1 VLTRFLQHLRSFSL
15 PVSLGEWL
23 DLMAALRIGLVFA
36 DLERFYFLCRLCLV
50 KDEKYFDRFDRAFA
64 AYFDELDNWQAAL
77 QTPAIEEAL
86 WALLP
91 ETIRDSAAGD
101 WQGLPDDL
109 NCQDHNVVVERLSD
123 AESSGDARDER
134 HDRLSDADYEGAGE
148 GEGEGEGEGQG
159 GEGEG
164 ELGLSGF
171 GHGEQPASGIR
182 DDSDAASMGSALKTW
197 QLRQYKDYDPDAEL
211 GTRNMKMALRRLRKF
226 ARTATD
232 VELDLKDTIHATAN
246 NGGFLL
252 IKEVPERRNSVR
264 VLLLLDV
271 GGSMDEHV
279 ERCAQLFTAARSE
292 FKYLQS
298 FYFHNCIYESLWH
311 DNARRKE
318 DRIKT
323 LDVLRKF
330 GADYKIII
338 VGDASMGR
346 QEVAE
351 KGGSVEHY
359 NAESGDVWLDR
370 LQQRFRKVI
379 WLNPV
384 APRQWRDSQSTMLIE
399 SLMDK
404 EMYHLSVEGIE
415 QAMKSLVR

>member
-1 VLTRFLQHLRSFSL
+1 VLIRFLLHLRRFSL

-23 DLMAALRIGLVFA
+23 DLMAALRAGLVFA
-36 DLERFYFLCRLCLV
+36 DLEQFYFLCRLCLV

-64 AYFDELDNWQAAL
+64 AYFDELDNWQSAL
-77 QTPAIEEAL
+77 HTPAIEQAL
-86 WALLP
+86 VTLLP
-91 ETIRDSAAGD
+91 ETIRDYVAAD
-101 WQGLPDDL
+101 WQGLPDDPS
-109 NCQDHNVVVERLSD
+109 CQDHNVDVERLSD
-123 AESSGDARDER
+123 GESSGDARDKR
-134 HDRLSDADYEGAGE
+134 HDGLSDADSE
-148 GEGEGEGEGQG
+148 

-182 DDSDAASMGSALKTW
+182 DDSDAASMGSALKVW
-197 QLRQYKDYDPDAEL
+197 QLRQYKDYDPNAEL
-211 GTRNMKMALRRLRKF
+211 GARNMKMALRRLRKF
-226 ARTATD
+226 ARTAID

-252 IKEVPERRNSVR
+252 IKEVPERRNSVK

-292 FKYLQS
+292 FKHLQS

-311 DNARRKE
+311 DNARRQE

-346 QEVAE
+346 QEVAQ

-370 LQQRFRKVI
+370 LQLHFRKII

-384 APRQWRDSQSTMLIE
+384 APRQWRDSQSVMLIK
-399 SLMDK
+399 SLMGK
-404 EMYHLSVEGIE
+404 EMYHLSVDGIE

>member
-1 VLTRFLQHLRSFSL
+1 VLIRFLQHLRRFSL

-36 DLERFYFLCRLCLV
+36 DLEQFYFLCRLCLV

-64 AYFDELDNWQAAL
+64 AYFGELDNWQTAL
-77 QTPAIEEAL
+77 QTPAIEQAL
-86 WALLP
+86 VALLP
-91 ETIRDSAAGD
+91 ETIRDSVAGD
-101 WQGLPDDL
+101 WQGLLDDPS
-109 NCQDHNVVVERLSD
+109 CQDHNVDVERLPD
-123 AESSGDARDER
+123 GESSGDARDKR
-134 HDRLSDADYEGAGE
+134 HDGSSGE
-148 GEGEGEGEGQG
+148 

-182 DDSDAASMGSALKTW
+182 DDSDAASMGSALKVW
-197 QLRQYKDYDPDAEL
+197 QLRQYKDYDPSAEL

-226 ARTATD
+226 ARTAID

-252 IKEVPERRNSVR
+252 IKEVPERRNSVK

-279 ERCAQLFTAARSE
+279 ERCAKLFTAARSE

-311 DNARRKE
+311 DNARRQE

-370 LQQRFRKVI
+370 LQQHFRKVI

-384 APRQWRDSQSTMLIE
+384 APRHWRDSQSAMLIE

-404 EMYHLSVEGIE
+404 EMYHLSVDGIE